1 MNTLRLDGVPATVF
15 ALSLLPL
22 WLPVLLGEATTRA
35 ARASVTLGVTIALA
49 LASFAVG
56 GPVAFS
62 ALAVGLTLQAFGAGT
77 DSRLI
82 RSTLLASATCTVTTA
97 LALAFAWPVIAFVAS
112 VLAVTLRVGVM
123 PLHAGAVALGDR
135 SPAAQTQQLGA
146 TLVLVL
152 AHLRFTD
159 HIAFAYDVAPFLVV
173 LGAVATLVPGLIAL
187 VQPDLRGFYRT
198 ATAMHGGMIL
208 ASLGAAGRGHEAAA
222 LMVVLTTAFAVGGL
236 GLLIVALEARV
247 GPVRFDRRG
256 GRVQAFPRL
265 AAGFAL
271 FAAAGVAMPGTSGF
285 IADDLML
292 HALWGESVT
301 ATVMIIV
308 GAAALAV
315 ASLRA
320 YSATFLGPAVA
331 SVAPDL
337 NGRERAATTVLV
349 VALLILGIV
358 PGLLLTPADVFLNLS
373 DAP

>member
-1 MNTLRLDGVPATVF
+1 MNIFRLDGVPGAVF

-22 WLPVLLGEATTRA
+22 WLPVVLGVAATRT
-35 ARASVTLGVTIALA
+35 ARAIGTLGVTIALA
-49 LASFAVG
+49 SASLSVS
-56 GPVAFS
+56 GPVAFG
-62 ALAVGLTLQAFGAGT
+62 ALALGLALQALSIGGG
-77 DSRLI
+77 SRSV
-82 RSTLLASATCTVTTA
+82 RWTLLASATSA
-97 LALAFAWPVIAFVAS
+97 AAAAAGLALAMPLIAFTTSVVA
-112 VLAVTLRVGVM
+112 VALRVGVM
-123 PLHAGAVALGDR
+123 PLHTGAVALGDR
-135 SPAAQTQQLGA
+135 SPGEQTQQLGA

-159 HIAFAYDVAPFLVV
+159 HIPFAYEVAPLLVV
-173 LGAVATLVPGLIAL
+173 FGAVMTLVPGLIAL
-187 VQPDLRGFYRT
+187 VQPDLRGFYRA
-198 ATAMHGGMIL
+198 ATTMHGGMIL
-208 ASLGAAGRGHEAAA
+208 AALGAAGRGHEAAA
-222 LMVVLTTAFAVGGL
+222 LMVVLTTAFAMGGL

-292 HALWGESVT
+292 HALWGESV
-301 ATVMIIV
+301 ASTVMIIL

-320 YSATFLGPAVA
+320 YSATFLGPAVP

-337 NGRERAATTVLV
+337 DRRERAATTLLV
-349 VALLILGIV
+349 VALIVFGIV

>member
-1 MNTLRLDGVPATVF
+1 MNTLRLDGVPVTVF

-22 WLPVLLGEATTRA
+22 WLPVLLGEAATRGTRA
-35 ARASVTLGVTIALA
+35 RVTLGVTVALV
-49 LASFAVG
+49 LASFAVN
-56 GPVAFS
+56 GPVAFG

-97 LALAFAWPVIAFVAS
+97 LALVFAWPVIAFVAS

-159 HIAFAYDVAPFLVV
+159 HIGFAYDVAPMLVV
-173 LGAVATLVPGLIAL
+173 LGAVATLVPGVIAL

-292 HALWGESVT
+292 HALWGESVA
-301 ATVMIIV
+301 ATVMIIL